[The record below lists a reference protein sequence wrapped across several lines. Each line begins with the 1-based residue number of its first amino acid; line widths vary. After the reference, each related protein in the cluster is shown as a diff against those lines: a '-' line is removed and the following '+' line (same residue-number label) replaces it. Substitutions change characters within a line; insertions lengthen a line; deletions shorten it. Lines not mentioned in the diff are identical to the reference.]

1 MAELEDVELTWFH
14 LRKPEAGW
22 PRSVYLGEPL
32 IGAPILRDL
41 LVTPRIWLTGHHPAI
56 DGWAKQILAA
66 RADVHWVVGMN
77 EGFWVGNALRRL
89 APKIPLHVSIQDDQ
103 EHGMFRRMRRY
114 WWMARVVRR
123 PVRQLLKSA
132 DGVDVISEGMQG
144 YYQRRFGVKSIVI
157 RPFIARLP
165 LVSSLTKN
173 SNAVTIGHIGSLYD
187 CAPFLKF
194 LEAAKCWSFIQQRQ
208 LNVVLIGLS
217 RPLIKR
223 IKSYNENIT
232 VVDHPNLPEAE
243 AVQHLA
249 RCDFVY
255 AMYPFARNARVFR
268 TTSLP
273 TKLSTYVQ
281 SQRPIFAH
289 TPEPSTLASFIN
301 DTALGVLATDV
312 NVNALQAKIGQIMQL
327 NIEPGYYEA
336 VRERFYGTL
345 NTERMHTCLAKRR

>member
-41 LVTPRIWLTGHHPAI
+41 LITPRIWLAGHHPAI
-56 DGWAKQILAA
+56 EGWAKQILAA

-89 APKIPLHVSIQDDQ
+89 APKIPLHVSIHDDQ
-103 EHGMFRRMRRY
+103 EQGMFRRMHRY
-114 WWMARVVRR
+114 WWMARMVCR
-123 PVRQLLKSA
+123 PVRQLLKNA
-132 DGVDVISEGMQG
+132 DGVDVISDGMQD
-144 YYQRRFGVKSIVI
+144 YYQRQFGVKSIVI

-165 LVSSLTKN
+165 AVSSPAQD
-173 SNAVTIGHIGSLYD
+173 SNTVTIGHIGSLYD
-187 CAPFLKF
+187 CVPFLKF
-194 LEAAKCWSFIQQRQ
+194 LKAAKCWSFMLKRQ
-208 LNVVLIGLS
+208 LRVVLIGLS

-223 IKSYNENIT
+223 IKAYNESIT
-232 VVDHPNLPEAE
+232 VVDHPNLPESE

-268 TTSLP
+268 TTSFP

-289 TPEPSTLASFIN
+289 TPEPSTLAAFIK
-301 DTALGVLATDV
+301 DTGLGVIASEMDV
-312 NVNALQAKIGQIMQL
+312 NTLQAKIGQIMQL
-327 NIEPGYYEA
+327 NIEQRYYEA
-336 VRERFYGTL
+336 ARERFYGTW
-345 NTERMHTCLAKRR
+345 NIARMHTCLTTRQ